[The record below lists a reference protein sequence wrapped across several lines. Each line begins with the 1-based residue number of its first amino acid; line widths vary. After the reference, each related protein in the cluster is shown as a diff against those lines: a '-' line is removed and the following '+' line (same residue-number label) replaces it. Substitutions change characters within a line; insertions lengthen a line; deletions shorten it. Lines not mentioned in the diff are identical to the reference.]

1 MRLAVGAGRL
11 LLAIATGFVAVPQGA
26 ATDTLRFL
34 TNIAPPYQEMVDG
47 ALDGTSL
54 RALACVMTRL
64 NQRYEVGLAPWLR
77 AREQVRKGVAQGL
90 FSVAPD
96 FIDPGNGR
104 LSLPLAL
111 ERWVWVTISG
121 ARPTRFDTGADRR
134 VAAVL
139 GSNQLKW
146 LEKQGQDV
154 NGVARSAVQLLRML
168 AAGRVDAVLVD
179 EAELRSAWQEAMVD
193 PSALT
198 VSFQRYAPLGVY
210 FANSFLDA
218 NPGFLERFNQ
228 EIAHCA
234 AGNMALS
241 PLERRHAH
249 ARAREI
255 YDRVLA
261 DPAVLAAL
269 IASNQVSAHKSV
281 PMILLED
288 KAYQEHR
295 DDPAYPSVAL
305 VRGHPLSAALARF
318 RAESQGAL
326 AEILLFDNAGIMVAA
341 DPLSSDLWQADEA
354 KFSKTVPLGPDAIFI
369 DGIAF
374 DQSTNQFSVQVS
386 FAVPGRE
393 PGSVVGGLTVGL
405 NIERTLISPP

>member
-1 MRLAVGAGRL
+1 MRLAVEVGRL
-11 LLAIATGFVAVPQGA
+11 LLAIATGFVAIPPVA
-26 ATDTLRFL
+26 AADTMRFL

-64 NQRYEVGLAPWLR
+64 NQRYEVDLAPWLR
-77 AREQVRKGVAQGL
+77 AREQVRKGAVQGL

-96 FIDPGNGR
+96 FVDTSNGR

-111 ERWVWVTISG
+111 ERWVWVTMTG
-121 ARPTRFDTGADRR
+121 ARSTRFEIGPDRR

-146 LEKQGQDV
+146 LERQGHDV

-179 EAELRSAWQEAMVD
+179 EAELGSAWQEAMVD

-218 NPGFLERFNQ
+218 NPGFLERFNE
-228 EIAHCA
+228 EIIHCA
-234 AGNMALS
+234 VGNMALS
-241 PLERRHAH
+241 AMERSHAL
-249 ARAREI
+249 AKARET
-255 YDRVLA
+255 YDRLLS
-261 DPAVLAAL
+261 DPALLPAL
-269 IASNQVSAHKSV
+269 ILSNQMSAGKSV
-281 PMILLED
+281 PRILAED

-295 DDPAYPSVAL
+295 DDPTYPSVAL
-305 VRGHPLSAALARF
+305 VRGHPLSAILGRL
-318 RAESQGAL
+318 RADSEGTI
-326 AEILLFDNAGIMVAA
+326 AEVLIFDNAGITVAA
-341 DPLSSDLWQADEA
+341 DPLSTDLWQADEV
-354 KFSKTVPLGPDAIFI
+354 KFSKTVTLGPDAVFI
-369 DGIAF
+369 DGITF

-386 FAVPGRE
+386 FAIPSWE
-393 PGSVVGGLTVGL
+393 PGSVAGGMTVGL
-405 NIERTLISPP
+405 NIERTLNSPP